1 MLDRQI
7 VVEKSPQTIPASCKS
22 RRILVADDE
31 RAIQLLLSQALSLM
45 GYEVT
50 LAGNGLEA
58 LTHFRGSSFDL
69 VLTDWHMPIMDG
81 GRLSR
86 FVKGQ
91 SPSTPVIMMTG
102 AGGHRQVG
110 EELNTNFIDSI
121 LLKPF
126 RLEELEGTVRK
137 MLGNW

>member
-1 MLDRQI
+1 MLDHEI
-7 VVEKSPQTIPASCKS
+7 VMEKSPQTIPTSCKS

-31 RAIQLLLSQALSLM
+31 RAIQLLLSQALSYM
-45 GYEVT
+45 GYDVT

-58 LTHFRGSSFDL
+58 LTQFQGSSFDL
-69 VLTDWHMPIMDG
+69 VLTDWHMPLMDG

-86 FVKGQ
+86 FVKEQ

-102 AGGHRQVG
+102 GTGRSQDW
-110 EELNTNFIDSI
+110 EDLNTNFIDSI

-126 RLEELEGTVRK
+126 RLEELEDTIRK
-137 MLGNW
+137 MLGNL

>member
-1 MLDRQI
+1 MLEHEI
-7 VVEKSPQTIPASCKS
+7 VMEKSPHAIPALHQNP
-22 RRILVADDE
+22 RILVADDE
-31 RAIQLLLSQALSLM
+31 RAIRLLLSQALSLM

-58 LTHFRGSSFDL
+58 LTHFSGSSFDL
-69 VLTDWHMPIMDG
+69 VLTDWHMPLMDG

-86 FVKGQ
+86 LVKEQ

-102 AGGHRQVG
+102 AGGHSQVG